1 MLVRDPR
8 KRPDAQTIL
17 KHEWLTGG
25 AAAPEAPM
33 QPEILNRM
41 KRFAGMNR
49 FKKEALRVRL
59 GRRGTQGG
67 GVVALEG
74 GLTPPVC
81 VDTALLICLVVCAS
95 LGGGSTGATCV
106 AQDQTQSQVF
116 TVLSALCR
124 AACACRLLPRTS
136 LLRRL
141 RASGRCSWT
150 WMLTAAA
157 LSALRSCEKV
167 RWPQGARVSRGGGV
181 QGLG

>member
-1 MLVRDPR
+1 VRDPH

-25 AAAPEAPM
+25 AAAPETPM

-67 GVVALEG
+67 GGVVALEG

-95 LGGGSTGATCV
+95 LGGEALGPPVWLRTRHNHRF
-106 AQDQTQSQVF
+106 SQCSVHCA
-116 TVLSALCR
+116 VLPVPAGCCHAPPS
-124 AACACRLLPRTS
+124 
-136 LLRRL
+136 
-141 RASGRCSWT
+141 
-150 WMLTAAA
+150 
-157 LSALRSCEKV
+157 
-167 RWPQGARVSRGGGV
+167 
-181 QGLG
+181 